1 MACSPCYPSFN
12 LSILLHPS
20 PVFRQLRSA
29 SDPRAPSSENGY
41 RHFLF
46 CCFMKCFVVIK
57 KDFLISVFDFDI
69 SYLFIISIKL
79 HAELLICSIYVL
91 VTSIFMFWN
100 FKVPLSVSTVFLM
113 SLWSSAITVRVI
125 YILCYFLTFCHYKHQ
140 RARNLSFG
148 DFSLAKSSH
157 LITAVD
163 VNSTAVSPEEM
174 GPHSEAYTYFFYDQN
189 YTATLFS
196 SQLSSL
202 G

>member
-1 MACSPCYPSFN
+1 MFCSHKKRFFN
-12 LSILLHPS
+12 KCIWLWYLLSL
-20 PVFRQLRSA
+20 
-29 SDPRAPSSENGY
+29 Y
-41 RHFLF
+41 
-46 CCFMKCFVVIK
+46 
-57 KDFLISVFDFDI
+57 
-69 SYLFIISIKL
+69 YLFKL

-125 YILCYFLTFCHYKHQ
+125 YTLCYFLTFCHYKHQ

-174 GPHSEAYTYFFYDQN
+174 GPHSEAYTYCFYDQN

>member
-1 MACSPCYPSFN
+1 MFCSHKTDILNKCVWLWYL
-12 LSILLHPS
+12 LSL
-20 PVFRQLRSA
+20 
-29 SDPRAPSSENGY
+29 Y
-41 RHFLF
+41 
-46 CCFMKCFVVIK
+46 
-57 KDFLISVFDFDI
+57 
-69 SYLFIISIKL
+69 YLFKL

-100 FKVPLSVSTVFLM
+100 FKVPLSASTVFLM

-125 YILCYFLTFCHYKHQ
+125 YTLCYFLTYKHQ
-140 RARNLSFG
+140 RARNLSFD

-174 GPHSEAYTYFFYDQN
+174 GPHSEASTYFFYDQN